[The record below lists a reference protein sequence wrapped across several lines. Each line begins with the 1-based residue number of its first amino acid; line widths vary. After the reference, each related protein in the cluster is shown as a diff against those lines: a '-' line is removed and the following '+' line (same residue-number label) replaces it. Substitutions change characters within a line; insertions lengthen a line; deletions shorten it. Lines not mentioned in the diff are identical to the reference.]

1 MSESLKLSQSLCA
14 KICHDL
20 AGSIG
25 TIDNCLS
32 LLEGTNESISE
43 QAKKLVYSESK
54 NLIKRIKF
62 FRSIY
67 SMSDDEEVHLTIIIK
82 CLEEFFETEDIEF
95 ISHVNNT
102 EKNIHNQIAKA
113 IYCLISIISEQIT
126 IKGEIN
132 FYVSED
138 NQLIK
143 ITSNNNNLDLR
154 KESFLILNGDDSIP
168 ITVMNCREHYIIN
181 LCDVSGYKLM
191 VEKTNDSYEYLIVKN
206 R

>member
-1 MSESLKLSQSLCA
+1 MSEALKLSQSLCA

-67 SMSDDEEVHLTIIIK
+67 SISDDDPVHLAIIIK
-82 CLEEFFETEDIEF
+82 CLEEFFETENIEF
-95 ISHVNNT
+95 ISHVNNA
-102 EKNIHNQIAKA
+102 EKNIHNQITKA
-113 IYCLISIISEQIT
+113 IYCLISIVAEQIT

-143 ITSNNNNLDLR
+143 IISNNHNLNL
-154 KESFLILNGDDSIP
+154 KEESFSILNGDDSIP
-168 ITVMNCREHYIIN
+168 ITVMNCREHYILN
-181 LCDVSGYKLM
+181 LCDVSGYKSM
-191 VEKTNDSYEYLIVKN
+191 VQKNNNSYEYSIMKK
-206 R
+206 